1 MKILLN
7 KILFAFSVIAISI
20 PFALASESAVAEEGG
35 SISYN
40 VGFAS
45 EYWYRGVH
53 QSDSSVSFGA
63 DYENGGFYAGTWW
76 ADVGNGGDGSGK
88 DGLEH
93 DYYAGYAFSMG
104 GMDMYVGATT
114 YYYTD
119 NFDSDYE
126 EFNFGVAMGPISIDV
141 ADGNYDGSSVT
152 DTGYTYT
159 SIALDLGVVGLPM
172 TFTAGY
178 WGGDSSLKGNVYT
191 FDYGTTVSGVDVGL
205 QVGMNDDDITAGTGG
220 TSTTDTTYATFSL
233 GYSF

>member
-1 MKILLN
+1 MKTLMRQFLPTFMA
-7 KILFAFSVIAISI
+7 LSLSLPIAI
-20 PFALASESAVAEEGG
+20 ASESAIAEEGNG
-35 SISYN
+35 SFSYN
-40 VGFAS
+40 VGFSS

-93 DYYAGYAFSMG
+93 DYYAGYGWSMG
-104 GMDMYVGATT
+104 GAELYIGATG

-126 EFNFGVAMGPISIDV
+126 EMNFGIAMGPISLDYS
-141 ADGNYDGSSVT
+141 DGKYKTATDDSYD
-152 DTGYTYT
+152 YT
-159 SIALDLGVVGLPM
+159 SVALDLSVIGLPV

-178 WGGDSSLKGNVYT
+178 WGGGTLKGNVYT
-191 FDYGTTVSGVDVGL
+191 LDYGTTIADVDVGL
-205 QVGMNDDDITAGTGG
+205 QVGKNDDDITAGTGG
-220 TSTTDTTYATFSL
+220 TSTTDTTFAVFSL